1 MLKYSQLLID
11 PDQIPLIVQG
21 INITMHPL
29 RLLLVM
35 LGLSFCTTSHADPKV
50 YSPRVHKGELAF
62 ENRGNTVI
70 DDDDD
75 KDGSQRHVFELEYGV
90 TDWWKTA
97 LVSRLDKPGDGT
109 LRYDSTAWE
118 NIFEF
123 TDEKTSWLGSGL
135 YLEYKLAD
143 EDDVADKFETKL
155 LLEKTF
161 SDFINTLNLVFEK
174 EVGEHS
180 EESVEFEYAWRT
192 KKSIGHEMAL
202 GVEAFGELGEIK
214 NTHSLEDQEHI
225 IGPVFYHE
233 VELGGL
239 ELEYNIGWLA
249 GLTDASPD
257 HTFRWQLEF
266 EF

>member
-1 MLKYSQLLID
+1 MSILKLSSFFI
-11 PDQIPLIVQG
+11 
-21 INITMHPL
+21 
-29 RLLLVM
+29 LLL
-35 LGLSFCTTSHADPKV
+35 LCTIGHADPKV
-50 YSPRVHKGELAF
+50 YSPHVEKGELAF

-97 LVSRLDKPGDGT
+97 FVSRLDKPGDGT

-118 NIFEF
+118 NIFEL
-123 TDEKTSWLGSGL
+123 TDEESSWLGSGL

-143 EDDVADKFETKL
+143 EDDVADKLEAKL
-155 LLEKTF
+155 LLEKTW
-161 SDFINTLNLVFEK
+161 SGLVNTLNLVFEK
-174 EVGEHS
+174 EVGEHR

-192 KKSIGHEMAL
+192 KKEIGHEMAL
-202 GVEAFGELGEIK
+202 GIEAFGELGEIK

-233 VELGGL
+233 VELADF
-239 ELEYNIGWLA
+239 ELEYNLGWLA

-257 HTFRWQLEF
+257 NTFRWQLEF